1 MQREIKFRAW
11 TDIGIVDRKM
21 YYQRLTDYLTPVFT
35 PAGYGLFNP
44 TLRVMQFTG
53 LKDKNGKE
61 IYEGDI
67 ITIYGYEM
75 NYEII
80 FKSGCFGFEVIN
92 PINKIS
98 YNFATFK
105 NIDQEY
111 VDCEVLGNIFENPD
125 LLK

>member
-1 MQREIKFRAW
+1 MQREIKFRGWNASSKL
-11 TDIGIVDRKM
+11 IVDNVM
-21 YYQRLTDYLTPVFT
+21 SLTKSSH
-35 PAGYGLFNP
+35 
-44 TLRVMQFTG
+44 LRSNHYSPSMGMIACDEVMQFTG
-53 LKDKNGKE
+53 LFDKNGKE